1 VTLYGATTVLQAF
14 AALFALA
21 LAHRRADHRPVA
33 LFLTLMTLANA
44 LRWAL
49 HVFIILPAQ
58 AIDPG
63 APLHG
68 LLRAA
73 AHLDHA
79 LFLLWPAGIAALMI
93 AVFLGRRPW
102 PIGAIWVLAVAAIVA
117 SYPEGRAWHPRGY
130 LAAELGALLV
140 STGVFLQWLA
150 RREGLTPPRL
160 SALFI
165 AGIDFATLLGPYRS
179 NLFATWDLAQ
189 AMYAVLYAILIAVQ
203 GGALWMSLKPSRSP

>member
-21 LAHRRADHRPVA
+21 LARRRADHRPVA
-33 LFLTLMTLANA
+33 LFLAGMTLASA

-49 HVFIILPAQ
+49 RTFMILSAQ
-58 AIDPG
+58 ALDPG

-68 LLRAA
+68 LARAA
-73 AHLDHA
+73 AHMDHA
-79 LFLLWPAGIAALMI
+79 LFLLWPAGIAALML
-93 AVFLGRRPW
+93 AVYLGRRPW
-102 PIGAIWVLAVAAIVA
+102 PIAVIWVLAVVAIVA
-117 SYPEGRAWHPRGY
+117 SYPEGRAWHSQGY

-140 STGVFLQWLA
+140 STGVFLQWVA
-150 RREGLTPPRL
+150 RREGMTPPRL

-179 NLFATWDLAQ
+179 NLFVTWNLAQ
-189 AMYAVLYAILIAVQ
+189 AMYAVLYAVLIAVQ